1 MKEELSR
8 ATSGKALLLSY
19 RGRFPPLGKLFNYL
33 PRLLYIL
40 YSYETF
46 ANRDSTDKIRM

>member
-1 MKEELSR
+1 MKEELSL
-8 ATSGKALLLSY
+8 ATSGKALLSSY
-19 RGRFPPLGKLFNYL
+19 SRFPPLGKLFNYL

-40 YSYETF
+40 YSGETF